1 MTEKKNELTIEVFEG
16 SQPAP
21 TSVRSHL
28 GYHLVSLLEECGGD
42 VEKLCTLFSENSPYV
57 LFYIE
62 RELSKHIDSSLRERW
77 EQALDQFHTSKMRL
91 IQRKAIKV
99 LENLDKVDEKQARV
113 DLAFAKLALNDL
125 FTASA
130 TSAKM
135 KAASQT
141 NRSSDLDNIQAELEE
156 D

>member
-1 MTEKKNELTIEVFEG
+1 MTEKKNEISVEVIDEG
-16 SQPAP
+16 FKV
-21 TSVRSHL
+21 SVKQYDASRL
-28 GYHLVSLLEECGGD
+28 ITELDNCGGD
-42 VEKLCTLFSENSPYV
+42 IEQLCKGFAENSPYV

-62 RELSKHIDSSLRERW
+62 RELAKHADSSLRERW
-77 EQALDQFHTSKMRL
+77 EQILDQFHTAKMRL

-135 KAASQT
+135 KAANQT